1 MLINLIIK
9 SKNNKSIFYLL
20 NIFNKFIKNKKLMF
34 KSKILKTKRFS
45 VLKSPHVNK
54 TAQEQFF
61 INSFS
66 IYIKIGSSDIL
77 KFLIFLKNIQNN
89 FCFDVFI
96 KTKINIENQ
105 TIKISKLNN
114 KKFSVKRLF
123 LHLNCHGKILFE

>member
-9 SKNNKSIFYLL
+9 SKNNKSILYLL
-20 NIFNKFIKNKKLMF
+20 NIFNKFMKNKKLMF
-34 KSKILKTKRFS
+34 KAKVLKTKRFS

-61 INSFS
+61 TNTFS
-66 IYIKIGSSDIL
+66 IHIKIGSSDIL
-77 KFLIFLKNIQNN
+77 KFLIFLKNIQNT

-105 TIKISKLNN
+105 TIKIPKLNN
-114 KKFSVKRLF
+114 KKSTVQRLF
-123 LHLNCHGKILFE
+123 SDLNCYGKILLE

>member
-20 NIFNKFIKNKKLMF
+20 NIFNKFIKNKKVRF
-34 KSKILKTKRFS
+34 KSKVLKTKRFS

-61 INSFS
+61 INSFE
-66 IYIKIGSSDIL
+66 ICIKIDSSDIL
-77 KFLIFLKNIQNN
+77 KFFIFLKNIQNN
-89 FCFDVFI
+89 FCFDVLI
-96 KTKINIENQ
+96 RTKINIENQ

-114 KKFSVKRLF
+114 NKFTAKKLL
-123 LHLNCHGKILFE
+123 LHLNCQGKILFE

>member
-1 MLINLIIK
+1 MLIKLIIK

-20 NIFNKFIKNKKLMF
+20 NIFDKFIKNKKVMV
-34 KSKILKTKRFS
+34 KSKVLKIKRFS

-54 TAQEQFF
+54 TAQEQFS

-66 IYIKIGSSDIL
+66 ICIQIASSDIL

-105 TIKISKLNN
+105 TIKILKSNN
-114 KKFSVKRLF
+114 KKLTVKKLF
-123 LHLNCHGKILFE
+123 LHLNCYGKILLE

>member
-9 SKNNKSIFYLL
+9 SKNNKSILYLL
-20 NIFNKFIKNKKLMF
+20 NIFNKFMKNKKLMF
-34 KSKILKTKRFS
+34 KSKVLKTKRFS

-61 INSFS
+61 TNTFS
-66 IYIKIGSSDIL
+66 IHIKIGSSDIL
-77 KFLIFLKNIQNN
+77 KFLIFLKNIQNT

-105 TIKISKLNN
+105 TIKIPKLNN
-114 KKFSVKRLF
+114 KKSTVQRLF
-123 LHLNCHGKILFE
+123 SDLNCYGKILLE